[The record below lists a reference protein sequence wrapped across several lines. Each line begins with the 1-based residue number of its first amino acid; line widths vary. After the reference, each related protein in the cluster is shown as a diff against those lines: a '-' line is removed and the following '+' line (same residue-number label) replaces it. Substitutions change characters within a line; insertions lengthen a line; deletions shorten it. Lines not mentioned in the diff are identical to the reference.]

1 MKTVCLHGSWGR
13 YEPNFL
19 FPLALALGLGNAKVN
34 LALGIDFRVSKYNKQ
49 IKTVTRGGCI

>member
-19 FPLALALGLGNAKVN
+19 PLALALRSGSE
-34 LALGIDFRVSKYNKQ
+34 R
-49 IKTVTRGGCI
+49 